1 MFRNESREDE
11 PPSQG
16 GLYIGFRVAGFR
28 GFSRIQSYR
37 VLEINPVCAGINKV
51 YRCAACV
58 YIKGAQGLDLY
69 TLCIYIVRHIDTD
82 VYIYIHLHR
91 DMYMHNYIRTDTSP
105 SVCIYIHLHTSSY
118 M

>member
-82 VYIYIHLHR
+82 VYIYTPTQR
-91 DMYMHNYIRTDTSP
+91 YVYA
-105 SVCIYIHLHTSSY
+105 
-118 M
+118 